1 MSCSSVTKEDKYG
14 KHGKKS
20 GENGKTKGRKNKVN
34 DSKPDGNHE
43 VDLTA
48 GSDLEMDSRILSA
61 LLTVCGFCRSLYL
74 FILFWYGNLFY
85 YCHNTCLYYCL
96 HLIVLILCMTHALN
110 SFHIFSYYMQ
120 GVNRALPYVASAEVD
135 DIIEVQAPILFRL
148 VSFFLWLLKIISAMF
163 VLLGNTVFSNY
174 HFGFM

>member
-1 MSCSSVTKEDKYG
+1 MSCSSVTKEDKYS

-34 DSKPDGNHE
+34 DSKPDRNHE

-74 FILFWYGNLFY
+74 FILFWYGNQFLLLSQYMFILLSSLD
-85 YCHNTCLYYCL
+85 CTHFVHDPCL
-96 HLIVLILCMTHALN
+96 
-110 SFHIFSYYMQ
+110 
-120 GVNRALPYVASAEVD
+120 
-135 DIIEVQAPILFRL
+135 
-148 VSFFLWLLKIISAMF
+148 
-163 VLLGNTVFSNY
+163 
-174 HFGFM
+174 

>member
-1 MSCSSVTKEDKYG
+1 
-14 KHGKKS
+14 
-20 GENGKTKGRKNKVN
+20 
-34 DSKPDGNHE
+34 
-43 VDLTA
+43 
-48 GSDLEMDSRILSA
+48 
-61 LLTVCGFCRSLYL
+61 
-74 FILFWYGNLFY
+74 
-85 YCHNTCLYYCL
+85 
-96 HLIVLILCMTHALN
+96 MTHALN

-148 VSFFLWLLKIISAMF
+148 VSFFLWLLKIIPAMF

>member
-1 MSCSSVTKEDKYG
+1 
-14 KHGKKS
+14 
-20 GENGKTKGRKNKVN
+20 
-34 DSKPDGNHE
+34 
-43 VDLTA
+43 
-48 GSDLEMDSRILSA
+48 
-61 LLTVCGFCRSLYL
+61 
-74 FILFWYGNLFY
+74 
-85 YCHNTCLYYCL
+85 
-96 HLIVLILCMTHALN
+96 MTHASN

-120 GVNRALPYVASAEVD
+120 GVNRALPFVASTEVD